1 MRLGTLNPKSHND
14 DQIVDSKEEL
24 LWVAL
29 VCGLCSLILKEHFLC
44 ENIIV
49 LFGTRQHGEA
59 GRGP

>member
-1 MRLGTLNPKSHND
+1 MRLGTLIPKSHND

-29 VCGLCSLILKEHFLC
+29 VCGLCSLILKEHFLG

-59 GRGP
+59 G